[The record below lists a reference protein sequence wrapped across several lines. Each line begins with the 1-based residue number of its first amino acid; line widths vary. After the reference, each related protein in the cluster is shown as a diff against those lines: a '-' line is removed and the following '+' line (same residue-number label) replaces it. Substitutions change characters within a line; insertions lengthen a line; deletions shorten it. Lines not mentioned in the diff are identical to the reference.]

1 MIVTDN
7 DLTAMA
13 AVLGEPERLDDKTL
27 MWNLRDTASGRVLA
41 VTITSG
47 VQMEGGEVSTV
58 VAAQTH
64 QGYLELHDVTAYL
77 CIEPDE
83 VMFIAKRDD
92 RFSSLVVGR
101 TCTCSQ
107 FANIRPS
114 LIRADLTT
122 IDPTLLMA
130 AMQLSLAESLLES
143 LP

>member
-1 MIVTDN
+1 MILTAN
-7 DLTAMA
+7 DLTAMTA
-13 AVLGEPERLDDKTL
+13 ILGEPERLDEKTL
-27 MWNLRDTASGRVLA
+27 LWNLRDGASGRVLA
-41 VTITSG
+41 VTLTSG
-47 VQMEGGEVSTV
+47 VQMEGGEESTV
-58 VAAQTH
+58 VSAQTH
-64 QGYLELHDVTAYL
+64 QGYVELHDVTAYL

-114 LIRADLTT
+114 LIKADLTS

-130 AMQLSLAESLLES
+130 AMQLSLAESLIDML
-143 LP
+143 